1 MKKLIQ
7 NKEINNKLIGDNL
20 RQWTYKNLFG
30 KDAANRN
37 RAQAAERDETHA
49 AFHAGK
55 AFVETVKG
63 NKEQAS
69 KDWFRAKDHA
79 SGENYHQRQRSKSK

>member
-1 MKKLIQ
+1 M
-7 NKEINNKLIGDNL
+7 GDNL
-20 RQWTYKNLFG
+20 RQWTDKNLFG

-37 RAQAAERDETHA
+37 RVQAAVRDATHA
-49 AFHAGK
+49 AYHAGK
-55 AFVETVKG
+55 AVAETVKG

-69 KDWFRAKDHA
+69 KDWNRAKDHA